1 MELNDLFN
9 ISDEQMAT
17 LEKNASDIQKKGEQ
31 NEKVVSY
38 ACVCCGSGWCAEG
51 VIAND

>member
-17 LEKNASDIQKKGEQ
+17 LEKNASDIPKTDNRNDDVE
-31 NEKVVSY
+31 SY
-38 ACVCCGSGWCAEG
+38 SCICCSGGICTIG
-51 VIAND
+51 IAPG

>member
-17 LEKNASDIQKKGEQ
+17 LEKNASDLQRLDNRNDDI
-31 NEKVVSY
+31 VSY
-38 ACVCCGSGWCAEG
+38 GCIGCGKGLCTMG
-51 VIAND
+51 IAAD